1 MWQSYIDVAQ
11 IYFPNAKI
19 VIDKYHFTRQT
30 GWAIESVRKRLQK
43 TMPKNLRK
51 YFKHSRKLILSRY
64 SRLNDEKK
72 RECDLMLLYNDD
84 LRKAH
89 FLKEKFYDS
98 KSVRIP
104 IETGANIS

>member
-1 MWQSYIDVAQ
+1 MGKVSIIMPVY
-11 IYFPNAKI
+11 NAE
-19 VIDKYHFTRQT
+19 KYL
-30 GWAIESVRKRLQK
+30 GEAIESVRKRLQK

-89 FLKEKFYDS
+89 FLMEKFYDS